1 MGETLWRKVQLGI
14 CWAGGFQWTTV
25 RLSGSAWK
33 VIAEVC
39 WSPEIPLPT
48 TKLVNKSGVAWKLIA
63 DGVSLHCLSL
73 LLTPG
78 QDFASRCL
86 QIYLWWCH
94 WDYQKP
100 PDRLLIMTN
109 RHLSFPIDC
118 LSLQIERLSL
128 QIESLSLQTERLP
141 FQISGLSFQIR
152 GFCED
157 NIPSTRKRSWFPI

>member
-1 MGETLWRKVQLGI
+1 MKESATGNLLSRWVSVNYSEVEWISVKSDCRGLLISRDSVTNHRVGEQEWGSVEIDSRWCITPLSITPPHARPRF
-14 CWAGGFQWTTV
+14 CFQ
-25 RLSGSAWK
+25 A
-33 VIAEVC
+33 
-39 WSPEIPLPT
+39 PPNLP
-48 TKLVNKSGVAWKLIA
+48 SMM
-63 DGVSLHCLSL
+63 
-73 LLTPG
+73 
-78 QDFASRCL
+78 
-86 QIYLWWCH
+86 
-94 WDYQKP
+94 P

-157 NIPSTRKRSWFPI
+157 NIPSTRKRS